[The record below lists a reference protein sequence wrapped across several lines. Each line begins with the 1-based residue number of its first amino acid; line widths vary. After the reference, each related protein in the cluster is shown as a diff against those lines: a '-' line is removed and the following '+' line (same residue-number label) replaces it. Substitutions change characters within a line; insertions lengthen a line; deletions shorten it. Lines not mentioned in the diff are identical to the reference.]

1 MSKTE
6 MCTVFVT
13 VKIKKDL
20 SLEVTEGNEHRT
32 NLTEQCTTDEDYGLG
47 MTVVIECEETI
58 NLDGCMKEDVVAPDN
73 DSGLRGA
80 NAQCAALLRSI
91 NADSCLVPG
100 ENAHCAALMRSMKA
114 DGSGFD
120 ACTPSKVQE
129 EVGAEHSVLAPSSAQ
144 QCVEHFFI
152 GEYPQTPKGIT
163 TE

>member
-1 MSKTE
+1 M
-6 MCTVFVT
+6 V
-13 VKIKKDL
+13 
-20 SLEVTEGNEHRT
+20 LETQPGGNIA
-32 NLTEQCTTDEDYGLG
+32 LDEDG
-47 MTVVIECEETI
+47 MTSEEDRQRHPRCWEPTGWGDGDGAPTLGCLSEECE
-58 NLDGCMKEDVVAPDN
+58 C
-73 DSGLRGA
+73 SSLRGT

-144 QCVEHFFI
+144 QCVEHLFI
-152 GEYPQTPKGIT
+152 GEYPQTPKRIT